1 MHLFKHINSSMTK
14 RASFYLIGILFV
26 LISGGWFAYE
36 KYWEYYVIE
45 RAKALG
51 HELNDEELKY
61 WTKNIQSYN
70 SPNRFDADI
79 GQFVQQDK
87 ISFPPINQFLFIG
100 SSSIRLWLSLEEDMK
115 PLKVINRGF
124 GGAHIKHINRH
135 LDKIVF
141 PYKPKAIIFFCGSND
156 INGWNSP
163 QDVFAEFEIF
173 FNSVKKR
180 LPKTKVFVIGI
191 QPSPSRFD
199 QRPRQLE
206 WNDAVSNLSKTDPN
220 LVYVDV
226 SSAMLSSDNKPRLEL
241 YTYDTLHMNENGYKI
256 WTKRVRENLKNYFPE
271 DFL

>member
-1 MHLFKHINSSMTK
+1 MTK
-14 RASFYLIGILFV
+14 RASYYLIGILFT
-26 LISGGWFAYE
+26 LILGGWFAYE

-45 RAKALG
+45 KAKALG

-61 WTKNIQSYN
+61 WTKNIRSYN

-79 GQFVQQDK
+79 GQFVQEDK

-100 SSSIRLWLSLEEDMK
+100 SSSIRLWQSLEEDMK

-173 FNSVKKR
+173 FNSVKKE
-180 LPKTKVFVIGI
+180 LPKT
-191 QPSPSRFD
+191 
-199 QRPRQLE
+199 
-206 WNDAVSNLSKTDPN
+206 
-220 LVYVDV
+220 
-226 SSAMLSSDNKPRLEL
+226 
-241 YTYDTLHMNENGYKI
+241 
-256 WTKRVRENLKNYFPE
+256 
-271 DFL
+271 

>member
-14 RASFYLIGILFV
+14 RASYYLIGILFT
-26 LISGGWFAYE
+26 LILGGWFAYE
-36 KYWEYYVIE
+36 KYWEYHVIE

-51 HELNDEELKY
+51 QELNEEELKY
-61 WTKNIQSYN
+61 WTQNIRTYN

-124 GGAHIKHINRH
+124 GGAHIKHINQY

-141 PYKPKAIIFFCGSND
+141 PYRPKAIIFFCGSND

-163 QDVFAEFEIF
+163 QDVFSEFEIF
-173 FNSVKKR
+173 FNSVKKE
-180 LPKTKVFVIGI
+180 LPKTKVFAIGI

-199 QRPRQLE
+199 QRPRQLD
-206 WNDAVSNLSKTDPN
+206 WNNAVSNLSKTDPN
-220 LVYVDV
+220 LVYIDV

-241 YTYDTLHMNENGYKI
+241 YTNDTLHMNENGYKI
-256 WTKRVRENLKNYFPE
+256 WTKQVRENLKNYFPE